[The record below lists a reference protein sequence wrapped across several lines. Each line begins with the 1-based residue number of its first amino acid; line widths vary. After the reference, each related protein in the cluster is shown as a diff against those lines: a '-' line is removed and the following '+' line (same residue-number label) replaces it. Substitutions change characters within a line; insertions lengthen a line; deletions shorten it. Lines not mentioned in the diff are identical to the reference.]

1 MTNPTHRLALFLLAC
16 TAAAQAQ
23 FQPPPPVP
31 ATGPGTFEEPPNLDA
46 ATILR
51 PEFVSGAHFRLRPL
65 VLTYG
70 GHNQYLIDSDFGV
83 FDATGNTELIT
94 RIQEIE
100 AIAKLRE
107 ISRTDEYKKALEKA
121 AKSPIEM
128 AKDLAENPV
137 KTITGVPK
145 GIFKFLNR
153 AGESIKE
160 ASEDRERSPYEE
172 RAGADLIGFSKAK
185 REMAAQLGVDPYSS
199 NEVLQKE
206 LNGISWAGFAGSMTL
221 NLALAPVGGGAG
233 AAITSFNATEVA
245 RGVLRDKSPND
256 IRRIVLGQ
264 LLEMN
269 IPRET
274 ATSFL
279 NNTAYSPTNQTLIA
293 DALLSLP
300 DVVGRD
306 EFLSLATEA
315 TDETDALFF
324 RRTAQLLAKVHG
336 EKPLKRLSTA
346 QGFPVAQAQDGNLVL
361 ALEWDYA
368 CWTHRAAAFM
378 QKLKNGMFGSE
389 KITGHHVF
397 LTGVASQKTR
407 DELTANNIRL
417 TERALPG
424 PLN

>member
-1 MTNPTHRLALFLLAC
+1 MTNSTHRIALFLLAC

-23 FQPPPPVP
+23 FQPPPPRP
-31 ATGPGTFEEPPNLDA
+31 ATGPGTYEEPPNLDA

-51 PEFVSGAHFRLRPL
+51 PEFVAGAHFRLRPL

-83 FDATGNTELIT
+83 FDATGNTELVI

-100 AIAKLRE
+100 AIAKLRD
-107 ISRTDEYKKALEKA
+107 ISRTDAYKKALEKA
-121 AKSPIEM
+121 AKSPVEM

-145 GIFKFLNR
+145 GVWKFLNR
-153 AGESIKE
+153 AGESVKE
-160 ASEDRERSPYEE
+160 AAQDRERSPYEE

-233 AAITSFNATEVA
+233 AVITGINASETA

-256 IRRIVLGQ
+256 IRRIALDQILG
-264 LLEMN
+264 MT

-274 ATSFL
+274 ASAFL
-279 NNTAYSPTNQTLIA
+279 NNPAYSPTNQMLLV

-300 DVVGRD
+300 GVAGRD

-324 RRTAQLLAKVHG
+324 RRTAQLLARVHG
-336 EKPLKRLSTA
+336 EKPLQRLSTT

-368 CWTHRAAAFM
+368 CWTHRAAAFL
-378 QKLKNGMFGSE
+378 QNLKTGMFGSQ
-389 KITGHHVF
+389 KITGHQVF
-397 LTGVASQKTR
+397 ITGVASPKTR
-407 DELTANNIRL
+407 DELTANNIQL
-417 TERALPG
+417 TEKALPG
-424 PLN
+424 PLR